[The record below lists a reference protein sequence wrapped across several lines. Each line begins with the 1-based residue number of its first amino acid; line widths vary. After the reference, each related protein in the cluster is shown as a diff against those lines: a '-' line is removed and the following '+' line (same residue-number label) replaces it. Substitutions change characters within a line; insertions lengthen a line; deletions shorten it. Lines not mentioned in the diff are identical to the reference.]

1 MTHTQKERCRRII
14 HSYAILAGV
23 GNAIPV
29 PAVDILVDMAVLSAL
44 TMRLGDVFEANI
56 SREFAK
62 NLVIVLIKRQLAVRI
77 TKAVI
82 KHIPLAGW
90 LAGPVMGVLMTESA
104 GWELAARLD
113 RKGVQE

>member
-1 MTHTQKERCRRII
+1 MTHIQKERCRRII
-14 HSYAILAGV
+14 HGYALLAGV
-23 GNAIPV
+23 GNAVPV
-29 PAVDILVDMAVLSAL
+29 PAVDILVDIAALTAL

-77 TKAVI
+77 TKALV
-82 KHIPLAGW
+82 KNIPLAGW
-90 LAGPVMGVLMTESA
+90 LAGPVMGALMTESA

-113 RKGVQE
+113 RRGFKE